1 MPTDRLY
8 YTDAYLTRFRATV
21 VASADDG
28 RRAYLDRSAF
38 YPTSGGQ
45 PHDLGTLAGIPLTDV
60 VDEGEQV
67 AHLLAAPL
75 GETSVEG
82 EVDWTR
88 RFDLMQQHTAQHLLS
103 AVFEDQ
109 FGWATVS
116 VHFGDTSST
125 LDLATGSLTGAQAEE
140 TEARANA
147 LITENR
153 PVEVSFEDAASATG
167 LRKATQRAGTLR
179 IVTIAGLDRSAC
191 GGTHVRATGEIGAL
205 LLRKVERTKGQV
217 RVEFLAGGRAI
228 RRARTDAELLGTLA
242 AGFSAAP
249 EELPALVEG
258 RQEQLQAAQAASRA
272 LAEQLAGFQ
281 VRAAYDA
288 APPGAGGA
296 RWFRMAVGEE
306 QGRDALRPLG
316 QAATALPGAV
326 LLATLN
332 NPPTVLLASAA
343 DSGVDAGALLKP
355 ALAEVGGKGGGS
367 ARIAQGTV
375 PGPDALTA
383 LVERLLPR

>member
-1 MPTDRLY
+1 MSTDRLY

-21 VASADDG
+21 VASASEG
-28 RRAYLDRSAF
+28 RRVYLDRSAF

-45 PHDLGTLAGIPLTDV
+45 PHDLGTLAGIPVTDV
-60 VDEGEQV
+60 VDEGERV

-75 GETSVEG
+75 DETSVEG

-116 VHFGDTSST
+116 VHFGDASST
-125 LDLATGSLTGAQAEE
+125 LDLETAGLTGTQAEAA
-140 TEARANA
+140 EARANA

-205 LLRKVERTKGQV
+205 FLRKVERTKGQV

-228 RRARTDAELLGTLA
+228 RRARTDADLLGALA

-249 EELPALVEG
+249 EELPVLVES
-258 RQEQLQAAQAASRA
+258 RREQLQAAQAANRS

-326 LLATLN
+326 LLATLD
-332 NPPTVLLASAA
+332 NPPTVLLAAAA

-375 PGPDALTA
+375 PGGEALA
-383 LVERLLPR
+383 KLVERLLPR